1 MSEEL
6 DLKEGG
12 RQPAPSCVVR
22 RLQELEE
29 YFTCEVVQRRIW
41 GFRDVGV
48 TAAPL
53 LLTTQRNGG
62 LVLGAFVDGQMV
74 GMLYGF
80 LGREERPEGL
90 LYKHCSHMMGV
101 VPEWQERDIGYRLKL
116 AQREWVLAQGLE
128 LVTWTFDPLEGVNAA
143 LNFAKL
149 GVVSRAYLPNLYG
162 DMRDEL
168 NVGLPTDR
176 FQVEWWIRS
185 PRVVGRLEGRPGPH
199 LRALLEEGVPCIT
212 RSSLGGVPLTPGAA
226 PQTEADLVALRLEGF
241 DLGRGEERL
250 LVEVHPLLRLARRR
264 DLENARAWREGSGH
278 IFQHYFRRGYWAV
291 ELLSQAQDGA
301 RRNFYLLQRD
311 FEPRR

>member
-1 MSEEL
+1 MSETL

-12 RQPAPSCVVR
+12 RQPAPECEVR
-22 RLQELEE
+22 RLQKLEE

-101 VPEWQERDIGYRLKL
+101 VPEWRERDIGYRLKL

-128 LVTWTFDPLEGVNAA
+128 LVTWTFDPLEGVNAT

-185 PRVVGRLEGRPGPH
+185 PRVVGRLEGRSAPRLP
-199 LRALLEEGVPCIT
+199 ALMAEGVPCLT
-212 RSSLGGVPLTPGAA
+212 RASLGGVSLPPGAA
-226 PQTEADLVALRLEGF
+226 SQPEADLVALRLEGF

-250 LVEVHPLLRLARRR
+250 LTEVHPLLRLARRR
-264 DLENARAWREGSGH
+264 DLENARVWREGSAE

-291 ELLSQAQDGA
+291 EFLSQAQGGA